1 MSSELIGPVSG
12 TSEDD
17 EAGSLRKGG
26 SEIRRKARRNF
37 RVADILNLQI
47 RPAPDRLREQVSRCA
62 DICLRKLDGFAYPR
76 HTELVD

>member
-47 RPAPDRLREQVSRCA
+47 RPARTASANRSPGAPISISRRLACA
-62 DICLRKLDGFAYPR
+62 L
-76 HTELVD
+76 